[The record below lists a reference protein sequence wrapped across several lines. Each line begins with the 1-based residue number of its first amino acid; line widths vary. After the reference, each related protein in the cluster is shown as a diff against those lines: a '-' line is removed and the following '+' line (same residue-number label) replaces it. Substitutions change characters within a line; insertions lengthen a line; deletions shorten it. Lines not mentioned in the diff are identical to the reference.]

1 MSDLTAREAWDQIR
15 DRLDPAERLRFD
27 MGQDVTV
34 EMTREE
40 YEAIQNDPVRKVW
53 QDIGARMGAA
63 LDHALAH
70 GTPPAPV

>member
-15 DRLDPAERLRFD
+15 DRLDPTERLRFD

-40 YEAIQNDPVRKVW
+40 YDAIENDPVRKVM
-53 QDIGARMGAA
+53 QDMGDRMSAA
-63 LDHALAH
+63 LDHALTQQ
-70 GTPPAPV
+70 TPPAPV